1 MTTIFM
7 TIERAIPEPR
17 RSCYAARIQE
27 RAVLSNAHPEKE
39 LARLTR
45 ERARFDSRTIA
56 PHD

>member
-7 TIERAIPEPR
+7 TNERAIPAPWR
-17 RSCYAARIQE
+17 RCYAARIQE
-27 RAVLSNAHPEKE
+27 RAVLSNAHPEKD

-45 ERARFDSRTIA
+45 EGAYFDSRTIA